1 MKVKSTQAST
11 TRLPIDFRFR
21 FLKFNEENY
30 NMSIIAINDLTEIKI
45 LGESTMTRVLG
56 GTSYPVEEDG
66 GIGGPA
72 MSPFLGIKL
81 PFDLGDSLLDFEKMR
96 EEVLPLIGNMPSIP
110 EPFPGADPL
119 GGPF

>member
-1 MKVKSTQAST
+1 MKVKSTQAPT
-11 TRLPIDFRFR
+11 TRLSIDFS
-21 FLKFNEENY
+21 FLKFNKENY
-30 NMSIIAINDLTEIKI
+30 NMSIIAINDLTESKI
-45 LGESTMTRVLG
+45 LGESTMARILG

-66 GIGGPA
+66 GTGGPVT
-72 MSPFLGIKL
+72 SPLPGIKL

-96 EEVLPLIGNMPSIP
+96 EEVLALMGNMPSIP